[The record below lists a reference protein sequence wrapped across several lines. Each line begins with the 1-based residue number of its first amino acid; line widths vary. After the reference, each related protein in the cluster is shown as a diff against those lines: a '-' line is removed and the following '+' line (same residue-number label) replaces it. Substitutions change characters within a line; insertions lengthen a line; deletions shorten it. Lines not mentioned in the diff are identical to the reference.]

1 MTEKP
6 KQCFVIMPFGEKVDA
21 DGKTINFDE
30 IYEKII
36 RPAITG
42 DPMLRVNGPQLDC
55 IRCDKI
61 AQAGWVHRLMISQIY
76 EADVAVVDLS
86 TLNPNVFYELGVRH
100 ALRRTVTVLLCRKGT
115 RTPFNIAGF
124 NSIRYDP
131 DDDAENLKSV
141 QARIAEFVANGF
153 RTGHRDSLVY
163 EVLEEQGWEGPPPRT
178 LATEP
183 PRIFRVPDSP
193 GLRIGVLTGGLQHIK
208 DIDIWV
214 NSENT
219 NMQMARFYDRSGS
232 AVIRYYG
239 ARKDATGEVTQDI
252 IAEELHSLM
261 KDKPSVPPG
270 TILVTAPGELKK
282 RGVKWIF
289 HAAAVQGQLGKG
301 YKPVPDINDCIRNAL
316 EMANLPKYRKSKCA
330 SILFPLFGTGTGGA
344 KVNKAVKELIDATIN
359 YLQHDPSSTIKD
371 VYFLALT
378 DRQRDACID
387 ALKAAEVDYR
397 RDTNAPQQAAASG
410 PE

>member
-30 IYEKII
+30 IYEKTI

-55 IRCDKI
+55 IRCDRI

-115 RTPFNIAGF
+115 RTPFNITGF
-124 NSIRYDP
+124 NYIQYDP
-131 DDDAENLKSV
+131 NDAENLEWV
-141 QARIAEFVANGF
+141 QTRIAEFVANGF
-153 RTGHRDSLVY
+153 RTGQKDSLVY
-163 EVLEEQGWEGPPPRT
+163 EVLEEHGWEGPPPRM
-178 LATEP
+178 LAREP
-183 PRIFRVPDSP
+183 PRIFGAPNLP
-193 GLRIGVLTGGLQHIK
+193 GLRIGILTGGLQHIK

-239 ARKDATGEVTQDI
+239 ARKDATGDVKQDT
-252 IAEELHSLM
+252 IAEELRSLM
-261 KDKPSVPPG
+261 KDKLSVPPG
-270 TILVTAPGELKK
+270 TILVTTPGDLKK

-301 YKPVPDINDCIRNAL
+301 YEPIPDISDCVQNAL
-316 EMANLPKYRKSKCA
+316 ETANLPKYRNSKCT

-344 KVNKAVKELIDATIN
+344 RVNSTVKEMINTTIN
-359 YLQHDPSSTIKD
+359 YLQHDPSSTIKE

-387 ALKAAEVDYR
+387 ALRTHPGSWFHDETFAC
-397 RDTNAPQQAAASG
+397 
-410 PE
+410 